1 MYVSFVDFFSIVEL
15 YNEGDHYGIKMVVYE
30 IQGANP
36 SIEFFFYLPISYF
49 HPGCCEFKNGID
61 IYIYIYI
68 LGECPCVATEPY
80 NNTITYVYIYYIVIV
95 RCPCVTTT
103 YKLFD
108 KMFVHNDY
116 MKANNTYIII
126 DFNIS

>member
-1 MYVSFVDFFSIVEL
+1 MRYKGRTHRLS
-15 YNEGDHYGIKMVVYE
+15 
-30 IQGANP
+30 
-36 SIEFFFYLPISYF
+36 FFFIYQF
-49 HPGCCEFKNGID
+49 HIFIRDVVNLRMEL
-61 IYIYIYI
+61 IYIYI